1 MKSVT
6 ISATKVAKIH
16 RLAKTSPTLTKV
28 AALMKKAQ
36 DEGNL
41 GPEEVKEIAEDTQQ
55 ILLSVVEM
63 VNEIAEGVP
72 VEDTIVDDDDAVISD
87 DIPKRDDDIPIV
99 EGQDDDDDKKKE
111 NEKIAK
117 LQNEINEMKQA
128 STHKEL
134 TIKYGKLFPET
145 IREAKEKE
153 FAGSKD
159 SIKILEARIK
169 EAALIIKDRKS
180 MKIAQ
185 LTDGTSFIEDDDDS
199 NSNSLDFKGK
209 F

>member
-16 RLAKTSPTLTKV
+16 KLAQTTSTLTKV

-41 GPEEVKEIAEDTQQ
+41 GPDEVKEIAEDTQQ

-72 VEDTIVDDDDAVISD
+72 AEEAIEETTEEVIETPEEKKEIPNVVEGKDDDED
-87 DIPKRDDDIPIV
+87 
-99 EGQDDDDDKKKE
+99 KKE
-111 NEKIAK
+111 NKDKIAK
-117 LQNEINEMKQA
+117 LENELNQMKQA
-128 STHKEL
+128 SIHKEL
-134 TIKYGKLFPET
+134 TIKYGKLFPE
-145 IREAKEKE
+145 IVREAREKE
-153 FAGSKD
+153 FAKSTD
-159 SIKILEARIK
+159 SIKVLEARIK
-169 EAALIIKDRKS
+169 EASAILTDRKAV
-180 MKIAQ
+180 KVAQ
-185 LTDGTSFIEDDDDS
+185 LTTSGETFFEDDDYTNNDY
-199 NSNSLDFKGK
+199 NLKGK